1 MISEEYLY
9 AIALRECNQIG
20 DINFH
25 KLVRTFGSAQEAW
38 KKAKKNIKHSKGW
51 DKKLFLT
58 SADRII

>member
-25 KLVRTFGSAQEAW
+25 KLVRTFGSAQETW
-38 KKAKKNIKHSKGW
+38 KKPK
-51 DKKLFLT
+51 
-58 SADRII
+58 RI